1 MVEKYKTKNSLQN
14 TSIHTPIDRSHR
26 VMTKCDVFDLIW
38 IYVPTKKYKK
48 LTYLKQFFIKNQLFF
63 ETRPKLK
70 KFERRIVNS
79 NMENSKKNQL
89 PDWILHC
96 EVIRVETYTMKFKHE
111 KMKKSIFSIE
121 NACVFQ
127 LFLHDKLVG

>member
-1 MVEKYKTKNSLQN
+1 
-14 TSIHTPIDRSHR
+14 
-26 VMTKCDVFDLIW
+26 MTKCDVFDLIW

-111 KMKKSIFSIE
+111 KIDFFDRECMCIPTFSSR
-121 NACVFQ
+121 
-127 LFLHDKLVG
+127 

>member
-1 MVEKYKTKNSLQN
+1 MKKFEKKIARQN

-63 ETRPKLK
+63 ETRPNLK

-79 NMENSKKNQL
+79 NMENSKKKISS
-89 PDWILHC
+89 PIGY
-96 EVIRVETYTMKFKHE
+96 YTVRLLELKH
-111 KMKKSIFSIE
+111 IP
-121 NACVFQ
+121 
-127 LFLHDKLVG
+127 